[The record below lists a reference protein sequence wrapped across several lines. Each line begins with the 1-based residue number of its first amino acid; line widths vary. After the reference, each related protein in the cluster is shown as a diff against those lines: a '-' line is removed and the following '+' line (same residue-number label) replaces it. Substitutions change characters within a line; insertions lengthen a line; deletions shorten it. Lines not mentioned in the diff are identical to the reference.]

1 MDDAKDIVLVNRVPS
16 CDGFIEQVFKGV
28 PLADAVLSL
37 QSYLLQPVFLNGIFE
52 AHRGRCYEDLLR
64 FPLFVEL
71 LSDALRKHRGS
82 GRQSLVKAE
91 EDGRLTTTTRAFYG
105 KLSRM
110 PLQVSQALVLEAG
123 LRFPP
128 LFPAGAPR
136 TLPASFSWLN
146 GFLVYRKKL
155 QKTAQPLVAPP
166 RF

>member
-82 GRQSLVKAE
+82 ARQSLVKAE

-123 LRFPP
+123 LRVLPP
-128 LFPAGAPR
+128 VACAALPE
-136 TLPASFSWLN
+136 PASSVGRLN
-146 GFLVYRKKL
+146 WFVVAG
-155 QKTAQPLVAPP
+155 QPT
-166 RF
+166 RE